1 MISSI
6 IKGLGLGF
14 ALLLGLLF
22 LIGGFTLVKYAVI
35 TIAMIVLSIILT
47 AMFKE

>member
-1 MISSI
+1 MIQGVLR
-6 IKGLGLGF
+6 GLGLGF
-14 ALLLGLLF
+14 ALLFALLF
-22 LIGGFTLVKYAVI
+22 LIGGFELIKYTVI